1 MTCEEV
7 RISLGAHALGA
18 LDEEEALEVDNHLA
32 TCEACG
38 AELMELEGVG
48 AFLGKVSERDVELVA
63 SPPRRVLDRLLKDR
77 VKRTRRG
84 RVLLSVAAAAAV
96 LVVGGTVWTTIATGS
111 GGGSS
116 SAAGAPQP
124 ASSQAPPELLRDQ
137 SGFAQE
143 QAKPKSTAEP
153 SQSAAAPSQ
162 SAAAP
167 SQSAAAPSQS
177 AAAPSQSPAVP
188 DSASDSQLRPSARA
202 RATDELAFHGDNER
216 LDYYATVL
224 VRPAAAGTAVGVHV
238 NGVPVGTTC
247 GLVVVGTD
255 GRRERAGTWT
265 IRQQDYDSGKIF
277 RYQSA
282 TALERIRRFEI
293 VDGSGRLLVKVPM
306 TATARGK

>member
-18 LDEEEALEVDNHLA
+18 LDAEEALEIDNHLA

-38 AELMELEGVG
+38 AELLELEGVG

-111 GGGSS
+111 GGVST

-124 ASSQAPPELLRDQ
+124 ASSQTAPEVLRDE
-137 SGFAQE
+137 SGFVQDQ
-143 QAKPKSTAEP
+143 QARSKSTAEAPQSRAEP
-153 SQSAAAPSQ
+153 SQSAAEPA
-162 SAAAP
+162 
-167 SQSAAAPSQS
+167 
-177 AAAPSQSPAVP
+177 QSPAAP
-188 DSASDSQLRPSARA
+188 DSASDSQLRPSPRA
-202 RATDELAFHGDNER
+202 RATDELAFHGGNER

-247 GLVVVGTD
+247 SLVVVGTD

-277 RYQSA
+277 RYESA

-293 VDGSGRLLVKVPM
+293 VDGSGRLLVKVAM

>member
-38 AELMELEGVG
+38 AELLELEGVG

-111 GGGSS
+111 GGGST

-137 SGFAQE
+137 SGYAQE
-143 QAKPKSTAEP
+143 QAKPKSTAEASQSAAEP
-153 SQSAAAPSQ
+153 SQSAVE
-162 SAAAP
+162 
-167 SQSAAAPSQS
+167 
-177 AAAPSQSPAVP
+177 PSQSPAVP

-247 GLVVVGTD
+247 SLVVVGTD

-293 VDGSGRLLVKVPM
+293 VDGSGRPLVKVAM